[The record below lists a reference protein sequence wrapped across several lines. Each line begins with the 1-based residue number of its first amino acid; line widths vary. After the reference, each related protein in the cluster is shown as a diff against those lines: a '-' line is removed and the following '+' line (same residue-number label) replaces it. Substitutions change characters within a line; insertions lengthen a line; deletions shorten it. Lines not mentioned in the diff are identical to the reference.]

1 MPYVSVSMPFSGLRG
16 LRHDGRWAC
25 EDEPHVSMPFSGLRG
40 LRHVEDGDLQHLC
53 HVSMPFSGLRGLRR
67 GFWAAVAVDRV
78 VEGLNALQRAEG
90 SAPNA
95 G

>member
-1 MPYVSVSMPFSGLRG
+1 MQSNTINVYTS
-16 LRHDGRWAC
+16 
-25 EDEPHVSMPFSGLRG
+25 VSMPFSGLRG
-40 LRHVEDGDLQHLC
+40 LRHVEVGDLQHLC